1 MSTTTTFKL
10 DPTIFNATLYK
21 QVTDLWLPHVSP
33 TGSALDPSI
42 LQRWFTSDPAL
53 DRTCRDAFAHALE
66 AIGPEHVEPTAQ
78 PFLDEIERAASD
90 DEAQGAWTALSL
102 AILLD
107 QMPRNIYRTDEG
119 LRKVYTHYDP
129 MAYSLSRALLS
140 SDKRVDLHPQ
150 FRHSVAHR
158 MWLYMPLMHSEDIEA
173 HELVDGI
180 LAAATGDVAGRKGSE
195 MMLAGQLKAE
205 KEHREILDRFGRY
218 PHRNG
223 ALGRVSTEA
232 EKRYIRQGGA
242 TFGVKQAND
251 EL

>member
-1 MSTTTTFKL
+1 MSSSSFKL

-21 QVTDLWLPHVSP
+21 QVTDLWLPNISP

-42 LQRWFTSDPAL
+42 LQRWFTSDPTL
-53 DRTCRDAFAHALE
+53 DRTCRSSFAHALE
-66 AIGPEHVEPTAQ
+66 AIGPTNVEPTAQ
-78 PFLDEIERAASD
+78 PFLDEIERVASD

-119 LRKVYTHYDP
+119 LRKVYNHYDP
-129 MAYSLSRALLS
+129 MSYNLSRALLAP
-140 SDKRVDLHPQ
+140 DKRVDLHPQ
-150 FRHSVAHR
+150 FRHSIAHR

-173 HELVDGI
+173 HKLVDGI
-180 LAAATGDVAGRKGSE
+180 LAAAKSDVAGRKGSE

-205 KEHREILDRFGRY
+205 KEHRQILDHFGRY

-223 ALGRVSTEA
+223 ALGRVSTES
-232 EKRYIRQGGA
+232 EKRFISEGGA
-242 TFGVKQAND
+242 TFGVKQAKD

>member
-1 MSTTTTFKL
+1 MSSFKL
-10 DPTIFNATLYK
+10 DPTIFNATLYA
-21 QVTDLWLPHVSP
+21 QLTDLWLPNVDS
-33 TGSALDPSI
+33 TGSELDPSL
-42 LQRWFTSDPAL
+42 LQRWFSSDPAL
-53 DRTCRDAFAHALE
+53 DRTCRDSFAHALE
-66 AIGPEHVEPTAQ
+66 AIGPENVEPSAQ
-78 PFLDEIERAASD
+78 PFFDEIERAGD
-90 DEAQGAWTALSL
+90 DGAWTALSL

-129 MAYSLSRALLS
+129 MAYNLSRALLS
-140 SDKRVDLHPQ
+140 PDKRVDLRPQ
-150 FRHSVAHR
+150 FRHSIAHR

-173 HELVDGI
+173 HKLVDGI
-180 LAAATGDVAGRKGSE
+180 LADAKSDVAGRKGSE

-232 EKRYIRQGGA
+232 KKKFIREGGA
-242 TFGVKQAND
+242 TFGVKQARD